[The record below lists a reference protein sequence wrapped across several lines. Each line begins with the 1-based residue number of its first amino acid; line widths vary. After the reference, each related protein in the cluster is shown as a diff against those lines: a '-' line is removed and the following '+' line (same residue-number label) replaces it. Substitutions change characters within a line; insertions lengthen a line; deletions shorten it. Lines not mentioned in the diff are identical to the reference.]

1 MKKIISAVSALML
14 CASVSFAAT
23 GLDYN
28 QPYSYSFNH
37 TAAVTQT
44 TTYTILAADSLVNC
58 DATSAS
64 FAVTLPSI
72 DSLIAA
78 GYGKKGYKIVKTD
91 SSVNK
96 VTVTPATGDTIG
108 GESTRVLINDDSY
121 MVITAEANGNWKV
134 NYESPYIGENHED
147 GTVDINTYE
156 LDVSLI
162 FEGATADAFETTLSA
177 TDPAAD
183 YTIVIPDDSG
193 AMVTSTL
200 ATNEQDV
207 ANSFWFGTNQLIAE
221 GATADAFETVV
232 TPQDATADN
241 SVVIPDD
248 SGTLMTSTLATNGQ
262 DVANSVWFVSNSMYM
277 EGATA
282 DAFEAIITPTDSTAD
297 RTFTLP
303 DASGTVMLS
312 SLATNGADAANA
324 VTGTSNGLL
333 FEGATADG
341 FETTLTVTDPTADNT
356 ATLPN
361 VSGTVAM
368 ISGLG
373 SVKTVTAGSGTTT
386 VATTDCGKVFTADS
400 DANGVFNLFNI
411 ATANKGCEITFINVG
426 ADTNNL
432 LTVNPDDSDTIDCI
446 SLSNA
451 AAAVDIEGSAG
462 DAISNTKATA
472 EQGDNLTLVSDGV
485 SGWYCKGFAVGIYAD
500 IN

>member
-1 MKKIISAVSALML
+1 MKKIISVVSALMF

-28 QPYSYSFNH
+28 QPLTYSFNH
-37 TAAVTQT
+37 TAAVTKT

-91 SSVNK
+91 SSVNT

-108 GESTRVLINDDSY
+108 GESTRLLINDDAY

-134 NYESPYIGENHED
+134 NYETPYVVEDHEA
-147 GTVDINTYE
+147 GTVDINTYA
-156 LDVSLI
+156 LDASLI
-162 FEGATADAFETTLSA
+162 FEGATADAFETT
-177 TDPAAD
+177 
-183 YTIVIPDDSG
+183 V
-193 AMVTSTL
+193 
-200 ATNEQDV
+200 
-207 ANSFWFGTNQLIAE
+207 
-221 GATADAFETVV
+221 
-232 TPQDATADN
+232 
-241 SVVIPDD
+241 
-248 SGTLMTSTLATNGQ
+248 
-262 DVANSVWFVSNSMYM
+262 
-277 EGATA
+277 
-282 DAFEAIITPTDSTAD
+282 
-297 RTFTLP
+297 
-303 DASGTVMLS
+303 
-312 SLATNGADAANA
+312 
-324 VTGTSNGLL
+324 
-333 FEGATADG
+333 
-341 FETTLTVTDPTADNT
+341 TVTDPTADNT
-356 ATLPN
+356 VTLPN

-368 ISGLG
+368 TAGLG

-386 VATTDCGKVFTADS
+386 VATTDCGKVFTAAA

-432 LTVNPDDSDTIDCI
+432 LTINPDDSDTIDCI

-472 EQGDNLTLVSDGV
+472 EQGDNLTLVSDGT
-485 SGWYCKGFAVGIYAD
+485 SGWYCKGHAAGIWAD